1 MVSNSAMAIDQ
12 AACDGDRPRRA
23 RSRSTRVAGDELT
36 GDVSDRQER
45 CERQAMDRPAKVASD
60 DEVQAMDQPTI
71 GALPDVSSGSC

>member
-1 MVSNSAMAIDQ
+1 MQVTGDGEQWQ
-12 AACDGDRPRRA
+12 ATGD
-23 RSRSTRVAGDELT
+23 SEQWQVETTRVAGDELT